1 MGATH
6 SSSWAEQDPGLAIIE
21 SSGQFLTCCHRHEDT
36 RRRQNTIVARSK
48 WVAEKEMLNG
58 KQATQ
63 TQRVPSAS
71 KSTSMASL
79 PRSKSQDYALESVDL
94 GVGTPIERTS
104 RASKSKSET
113 VQTSVGTPIQR
124 VPSASKWKSMAFLPR
139 SKSEDALESFETD
152 GGTPIERVPSASFFQ
167 RVLSAPGS
175 LPRSKSQDAWESDD
189 MGGGT
194 PIQRVPSAPIQRIP
208 SATRRDHAE
217 WETEAASC
225 ERPPTWEERFAKF
238 RDRNPSRRR
247 DSQDTDGMFRV
258 VARFRNIDKA
268 TYAGSKGW

>member
-48 WVAEKEMLNG
+48 WDVEKEMLNG

-79 PRSKSQDYALESVDL
+79 PRSNSQDYALESVDL

-152 GGTPIERVPSASFFQ
+152 GGTPIERVPS
-167 RVLSAPGS
+167 
-175 LPRSKSQDAWESDD
+175 
-189 MGGGT
+189 
-194 PIQRVPSAPIQRIP
+194 QRIP
-208 SATRRDHAE
+208 SATRRNH
-217 WETEAASC
+217 
-225 ERPPTWEERFAKF
+225 RMKGRFAHWMKGRF
-238 RDRNPSRRR
+238 AHFS
-247 DSQDTDGMFRV
+247 DSQKSLDQSTEDPYDIEFERLATILTSKRPVFPDTHKIVYNGRCGF
-258 VARFRNIDKA
+258 
-268 TYAGSKGW
+268 